1 MTRKRKRMNNIG
13 PLYISSPDGKMH
25 RLGELSE
32 TDISLSE
39 EEVKKCDRLLSSEVE
54 FKSEVEITIAEGK
67 RKLNPYRFFASG
79 CDKST
84 YNAMTLRED
93 GYLSP
98 KNGWIE

>member
-1 MTRKRKRMNNIG
+1 MNKTSMGLDHIFV
-13 PLYISSPDGKMH
+13 STPDGELH
-25 RLGELSE
+25 ELGELSE
-32 TDISLSE
+32 ADISLSE
-39 EEVKKCDRLLSSEVE
+39 EEVKKSDSLFSSEVE

-84 YNAMTLRED
+84 YNAMALKED